1 MSLNTAHANNGVLL
15 HAGERLVGYQKFSK
29 FTLMFTQHFSHFN
42 SILLFCD
49 NVIMSFSGLRG
60 AAFDGEKN
68 GRLYLTTHR
77 MVFNNKGT
85 KDEMKSFSFP
95 FVALRNVELEQ
106 PVFGANYIK
115 GKVLAQPNGGFEGE
129 AKFKLRFK
137 SGGAIG
143 KRLLTFDI

>member
-1 MSLNTAHANNGVLL
+1 
-15 HAGERLVGYQKFSK
+15 
-29 FTLMFTQHFSHFN
+29 
-42 SILLFCD
+42 
-49 NVIMSFSGLRG
+49 MSFSGLRG

-143 KRLLTFDI
+143 KFIFIVQSRYDQQSFSMYVLMYILVIHLLTF